1 MLVPKLPYAQNWE
14 YEAPQTM
21 DTIWDYLLSLIGRG
35 KKKAFQFLKDRVWSK
50 LYNWNKKSLSRA
62 GKEVLLKTVAQALPT
77 YTMNVLLLLIGVCR
91 DIEKM
96 FNSFWWGQKR

>member
-21 DTIWDYLLSLIGRG
+21 DTIWDYLLSLGGARR
-35 KKKAFQFLKDRVWSK
+35 KLFSFLKIG
-50 LYNWNKKSLSRA
+50 YGANYITGTKSLSRA